1 MVAEAG
7 DLLKASN
14 MGMAHI
20 APIGF
25 PSFAEPARGAG
36 GRRSECYPVSTSCH
50 EHEVNP
56 SSPLLPGSKGDALF
70 MGAEENGDQLSKGDA
85 KAELRSL
92 TNGLPSRTDV
102 CTRTC
107 GPPRRKSG
115 F

>member
-36 GRRSECYPVSTSCH
+36 GRRSECYPVST
-50 EHEVNP
+50 
-56 SSPLLPGSKGDALF
+56 PGRKIKKPAA
-70 MGAEENGDQLSKGDA
+70 MG
-85 KAELRSL
+85 
-92 TNGLPSRTDV
+92 T
-102 CTRTC
+102 
-107 GPPRRKSG
+107 PPG
-115 F
+115 GHHHD